1 MHDLGQDGARTTAHY
16 DNSHELLYTS
26 RDVVFLPSDA
36 TSGRTE
42 VYVLVVY
49 SALPKMS
56 LSSTAQLTKQQVQ
69 QMGDWRMKYEVWSS
83 VPQKTTRNTNT
94 KDNPCTLPINL
105 YAQVQPIITG
115 LCKVR
120 TGWRRMADGG

>member
-1 MHDLGQDGARTTAHY
+1 MGGNVHDLGQDGARTTAHY

-36 TSGRTE
+36 TSRRTE

-56 LSSTAQLTKQQVQ
+56 PSSTAQLTKQQVRIH
-69 QMGDWRMKYEVWSS
+69 QMRVWRMKYEVWSKCS
-83 VPQKTTRNTNT
+83 TE
-94 KDNPCTLPINL
+94 DC
-105 YAQVQPIITG
+105 AQHEHQ
-115 LCKVR
+115 R
-120 TGWRRMADGG
+120 